1 MWTVP
6 RVYAAPISLPVR
18 QDRPK
23 LRLRAIPLNTRV
35 DAPTA
40 VALFAILA
48 AFVLRMYRLG
58 FRALIGDEAFSALNS
73 AGSLEKL
80 AALYYT
86 VEATPPLHYLLLF
99 AWQRLIGSSE
109 YALRFP
115 SAAFGVLT
123 VAMVY
128 VMGRRLVSAPA
139 GALAA
144 IFVAASPYLIAQS
157 QIARSYSMAI
167 AAGAL
172 AALTLL
178 LVLDRPSR
186 SRWLIYI
193 GASALAIYTHTVMVL
208 ATAGLAVGYV
218 VLPSAVR
225 DRITVGR
232 WLLAHTVIG
241 ILFLPWIVR
250 SAMLIA
256 NPASVWFE
264 EGDAFELIQRMLQSF
279 ALGNRPISALGDL
292 TIVAMVCLATVGIV
306 GGWRWD
312 SGDKP
317 NRLIALWLLVP
328 LLLVLAISLRVPI
341 TRDRY
346 LIGAFIP
353 FVLAIAWGLQVL
365 GMRMSRMMG
374 GFASNRLRLLGL
386 FAGLV
391 LLVAPAAVAL
401 PDYYRKAE
409 FIHAVTIRELQS
421 TIKTTAG
428 PNLAVV
434 LNFDSADPLFKYYDL
449 SPARIVWVPNASG
462 ERRLEGERTLDEL
475 LHQPVLIW
483 LVTYP
488 YGPSEARYVIP
499 FLDSHAY
506 RLEHRWYD
514 SLRLIRYFSPADQNT
529 LWQAVDATFT
539 GRESAIVLQEYRIRP
554 TETMG
559 GGAIAVDLVWRA
571 DVAPN
576 ERLKIFVHL
585 ADESGSVV
593 AQNDAEPQQ
602 GQAPTNSWQAG
613 QTILDRYALAIPA
626 HAAAGNYYLNVGLYR
641 PEDGWRSELPD
652 GTNAIQLG
660 PIVVERPNG

>member
-23 LRLRAIPLNTRV
+23 LILRAIPLNTRV

-40 VALFAILA
+40 VAILAVLA

-73 AGSLEKL
+73 AGSLDKL
-80 AALYYT
+80 VALYNT

-99 AWQRLIGSSE
+99 AWQRLIGGSE
-109 YALRFP
+109 FALRFP

-123 VAMVY
+123 VAIVY
-128 VMGRRLVSAPA
+128 AIGRRFLSAPA
-139 GALAA
+139 GVLAA
-144 IFVAASPYLIAQS
+144 IFVAASPYLIFQS

-167 AAGAL
+167 AGGAF

-178 LVLDRPSR
+178 RVLDRPSL
-186 SRWLIYI
+186 SRWAVYVA
-193 GASALAIYTHTVMVL
+193 ASTFAMYTHTVMVL
-208 ATAGLAVGYV
+208 ATLGLALGYL
-218 VLPSAVR
+218 VLPSAIR
-225 DRITVGR
+225 NRIRIGQ
-232 WLLAHTVIG
+232 WLLAHAVIG

-250 SAMLIA
+250 SVVLIA

-264 EGDAFELIQRMLQSF
+264 EGSTFELIQRMLQSF

-292 TIVAMVCLATVGIV
+292 TIVAMVCLATVGIA

-317 NRLIALWLLVP
+317 NRVIALWLLVP

-346 LIGAFIP
+346 LIAAFIP

-365 GMRMSRMMG
+365 VMRMSQILGSRTRQQI
-374 GFASNRLRLLGL
+374 RLFGL
-386 FAGLV
+386 MAGLA
-391 LLVAPAAVAL
+391 LLVAPAVVAL

-421 TIKTTAG
+421 TVKTMAG
-428 PNLAVV
+428 PDLAVV
-434 LNFDSADPLFKYYDL
+434 LNFDAADPLFRYYDL
-449 SPARIVWVPNASG
+449 SPARTVWVPNASG
-462 ERRLEGERTLDEL
+462 ERRLEGEGTLDEL
-475 LHQPVLIW
+475 VHEPISIW

-488 YGPSEARYVIP
+488 YGPAEARYVTP

-506 RLEHRWYD
+506 RIEHRWYD
-514 SLRLIRYFSPADQNT
+514 SLQLIRYFSPADQNT

-539 GRESAIVLQEYRIRP
+539 GRDSSIVLQEYRIRP
-554 TETMG
+554 AATMG

-585 ADESGSVV
+585 ADEAGEVV
-593 AQNDAEPQQ
+593 TQNDSEPQQ